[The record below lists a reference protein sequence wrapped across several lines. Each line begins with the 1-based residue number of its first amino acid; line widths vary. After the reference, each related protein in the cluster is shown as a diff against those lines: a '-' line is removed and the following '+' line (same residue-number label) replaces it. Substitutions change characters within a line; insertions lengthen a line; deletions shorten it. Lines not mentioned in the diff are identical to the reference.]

1 MRLYY
6 SVIDHRGRQNVLE
19 VSVSLMFLP
28 HFDVFC
34 DLLLK
39 RPTTTWN
46 LFVLSETHI
55 REFLALYNELKRKS
69 ADKHTCL
76 EPLEFSMICTSLDI
90 FKSQTLVVFS
100 ASSVFLYVTC
110 KQFLWNVF

>member
-6 SVIDHRGRQNVLE
+6 SVIDNRGRQNVLE
-19 VSVSLMFLP
+19 GSVSLMFLP

-46 LFVLSETHI
+46 LFVLSEIHMS
-55 REFLALYNELKRKS
+55 FWLYTMN
-69 ADKHTCL
+69 
-76 EPLEFSMICTSLDI
+76 
-90 FKSQTLVVFS
+90 
-100 ASSVFLYVTC
+100 
-110 KQFLWNVF
+110 

>member
-19 VSVSLMFLP
+19 VSVSLMFLR

-46 LFVLSETHI
+46 LFVLSETHMS
-55 REFLALYNELKRKS
+55 FWLYTMN
-69 ADKHTCL
+69 
-76 EPLEFSMICTSLDI
+76 
-90 FKSQTLVVFS
+90 
-100 ASSVFLYVTC
+100 
-110 KQFLWNVF
+110 